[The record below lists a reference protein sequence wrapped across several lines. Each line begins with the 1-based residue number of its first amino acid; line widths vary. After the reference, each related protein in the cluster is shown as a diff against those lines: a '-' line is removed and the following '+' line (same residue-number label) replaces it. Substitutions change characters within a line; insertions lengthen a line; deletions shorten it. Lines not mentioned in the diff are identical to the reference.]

1 MNKMKII
8 PLAML
13 MSLFLSNLTF
23 ANQDSKIIFANSKIN
38 FASKNTITISSQT
51 KENDNNVIVTKKYET
66 TFKDGDPSVFD
77 TRIKID
83 GVDY

>member
-51 KENDNNVIVTKKYET
+51 K
-66 TFKDGDPSVFD
+66 
-77 TRIKID
+77 
-83 GVDY
+83 